1 MSANYDVV
9 IVGGGI
15 AGLSLA
21 SALAGKCSVAL
32 VEAEQSLAYH
42 TSARSARQLIPSYGP
57 PVVQEL
63 TLRTLELIGAQDGTR
78 PEPVLSP
85 RSFML
90 IGDEDS
96 RPGSRPAATCTRSAT
111 PRPWSSARPCN
122 PDSFAAA
129 GLDTGS
135 FACNA
140 PLLLEDHRERAEAGG
155 VDIIT
160 GARVHSA
167 QRLGSGWELGAGQ
180 EGFQAAVVVNAAGAW
195 ADELAVLSGVEK
207 LGLQPYRRTAA
218 IVDVEHPLPQG
229 CPMVAAADDS
239 FYFRPDGRR
248 QVLISPSE
256 TVPSGPE
263 DAQPYPGDVE
273 ALIARLNTVTT
284 LGIGGVR
291 RAWTGL
297 RTEAADGVPVV
308 GFDAEAPG
316 FFWLAGQGGY
326 GFQTSSGI
334 AELAAELILAGQ
346 GAAEPR
352 PADSPASRTAA
363 ALAAT
368 RLVHPALKNGP
379 MSTLITNIAELMTQD
394 AEHRVLKDAAVV
406 IEGERIAWLGAA
418 ADAPAADEAVDAG
431 GRALLPGWVDS
442 HTHLI
447 FAGDRT
453 AEFEARMAGEG
464 YSAGGIAVTTGATRS
479 HRRLRPHPARAG
491 PRRRGRLAGHH
502 LPGNQDRLRPGR
514 GQRGPQ
520 RPDRLHRRG
529 RGHLPRRAPGP
540 GRHGRRGVHGPGLRS
555 HARRGPALRPLGRR
569 LLRARRLH
577 RGPVPPRA
585 PGLPGRRAWACAC
598 TATSSARAPA
608 CGWPWSSAPRAWTT

>member
-1 MSANYDVV
+1 MSAKYDVV

-32 VEAEQSLAYH
+32 VEAEQSLGYH

-63 TLRTLELIGAQDGTR
+63 TMRTLELIGIREGTR

-85 RSFML
+85 RRFML
-90 IGDEDS
+90 IGDEEAVQQQS
-96 RPGSRPAATCTRSAT
+96 SGFMHRISHAEALKLCPALK
-111 PRPWSSARPCN
+111 PE
-122 PDSFAAA
+122 SFSAA
-129 GLDTGS
+129 GLDSGS

-140 PLLLEDHRERAEAGG
+140 SLLLEDHREWAVEGG

-180 EGFQAAVVVNAAGAW
+180 EGIQAAVVVNAAGAW
-195 ADELAVLSGVEK
+195 ADEFAVLSGVEK

-229 CPMVAAADDS
+229 CPMVAAADES
-239 FYFRPDGRR
+239 FYFRRDGE

-256 TVPSGPE
+256 HEPSGPE
-263 DAQPYPGDVE
+263 DAQPHPGDVE
-273 ALIARLNTVTT
+273 ALTARLNTLTT
-284 LGIGGVR
+284 LGIRGVS

-297 RTEAADGVPVV
+297 RTEAADGIPVV

-346 GAAEPR
+346 GAGSA
-352 PADSPASRTAA
+352 AGGSTAAGPASRTAE

-368 RLVHPALKNGP
+368 RW
-379 MSTLITNIAELMTQD
+379 SI
-394 AEHRVLKDAAVV
+394 
-406 IEGERIAWLGAA
+406 
-418 ADAPAADEAVDAG
+418 
-431 GRALLPGWVDS
+431 
-442 HTHLI
+442 
-447 FAGDRT
+447 
-453 AEFEARMAGEG
+453 
-464 YSAGGIAVTTGATRS
+464 
-479 HRRLRPHPARAG
+479 RR
-491 PRRRGRLAGHH
+491 
-502 LPGNQDRLRPGR
+502 
-514 GQRGPQ
+514 
-520 RPDRLHRRG
+520 
-529 RGHLPRRAPGP
+529 
-540 GRHGRRGVHGPGLRS
+540 
-555 HARRGPALRPLGRR
+555 
-569 LLRARRLH
+569 
-577 RGPVPPRA
+577 
-585 PGLPGRRAWACAC
+585 
-598 TATSSARAPA
+598 
-608 CGWPWSSAPRAWTT
+608 